1 MGKRVRRKWDLP
13 AGRTQALLVLC
24 AAFFLGGLAG
34 ALFAGMSDGAGA
46 EELRGYLCDYLVL
59 AGNGAAVQNF
69 GALIWEQFSV
79 LLLSLLLGAAAFGV
93 AGLPVLMAVRGFF
106 FSFSVACFC
115 RVFGGVGLILAFVLF
130 GLPALL
136 WGPALFLSAVQGLS
150 NAWRLFQAWSGG
162 TQVPAGPRNGFWF
175 CTGLCA
181 ALAFLCAVLELMVVP
196 VLLRAAAGVVL

>member
-115 RVFGGVGLILAFVLF
+115 RVFGGVGLIPAFVLF

-136 WGPALFLSAVQGLS
+136 WRSRGFQMLGVCFRPGAAERRFRPGPETDFGFARGCVQRWRFSA
-150 NAWRLFQAWSGG
+150 RCWS
-162 TQVPAGPRNGFWF
+162 
-175 CTGLCA
+175 
-181 ALAFLCAVLELMVVP
+181 
-196 VLLRAAAGVVL
+196 

>member
-59 AGNGAAVQNF
+59 AGDGAAVQNF

-79 LLLSLLLGAAAFGV
+79 LLLSLLLGA
-93 AGLPVLMAVRGFF
+93 LLLQR
-106 FSFSVACFC
+106 
-115 RVFGGVGLILAFVLF
+115 RLF
-130 GLPALL
+130 GLQ
-136 WGPALFLSAVQGLS
+136 SACQWRHKKASPCGL
-150 NAWRLFQAWSGG
+150 
-162 TQVPAGPRNGFWF
+162 
-175 CTGLCA
+175 
-181 ALAFLCAVLELMVVP
+181 
-196 VLLRAAAGVVL
+196 

>member
-1 MGKRVRRKWDLP
+1 MGKRVRTLWDVP
-13 AGRTQALLVLC
+13 AGRTQALRVLC

-115 RVFGGVGLILAFVLF
+115 RVFGGVGLIPAFVLF